1 LSVPDQLSIIGFDDS
16 PLAARLWPPLT
27 TVHWPTESMARSA
40 ALKLIADMIDD
51 DNDVEEPSM
60 FVSTLVTRGSVGP
73 PSS

>member
-1 LSVPDQLSIIGFDDS
+1 
-16 PLAARLWPPLT
+16 
-27 TVHWPTESMARSA
+27 MARSA